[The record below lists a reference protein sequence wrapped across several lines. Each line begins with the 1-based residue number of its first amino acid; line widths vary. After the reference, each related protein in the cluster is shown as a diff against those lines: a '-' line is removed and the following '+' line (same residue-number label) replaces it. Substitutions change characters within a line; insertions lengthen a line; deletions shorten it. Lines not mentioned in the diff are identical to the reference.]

1 MASIKC
7 ARCDGMLVKDIE
19 HGDGEAREVI
29 KCIMCGNRVASR
41 PLRRQQEDSMEK
53 HSVLDIDRQADAA
66 GLPPD
71 AAAAKVPK
79 HTTGPKPVKEKPKY
93 KGKKQIKPCARCEKE
108 RPVVSRGLCG
118 SCYHTVKNQGKLD
131 ELYPAKRRAKKPATD
146 KPKQEAPAVAA
157 VDVQRDGVEVSGD
170 VSVPDMDMAP
180 GQIQLMHPT
189 VGQSHIVMIHLH
201 FNLDD
206 PRDANLHQK
215 LTEAAANDRRTIS
228 SEIMTLLET
237 VVVDA

>member
-108 RPVVSRGLCG
+108 MPVVSRGLCG
-118 SCYHTVKNQGKLD
+118 RCYHIVKNQGKLD
-131 ELYPAKRRAKKPATD
+131 ELYPAIRRAKKQA
-146 KPKQEAPAVAA
+146 KPDAEKQKCET
-157 VDVQRDGVEVSGD
+157 
-170 VSVPDMDMAP
+170 P
-180 GQIQLMHPT
+180 GRMPLQL
-189 VGQSHIVMIHLH
+189 GKSHIITVPLH
-201 FNLDD
+201 FNLDE
-206 PRDANLHQK
+206 PRDADLHRR
-215 LTEAAANDRRTIS
+215 LVEAADVDRRTMPA
-228 SEIMTLLET
+228 EIMTLLET
-237 VVVDA
+237 VTSDE